1 VQSQTDWNIS
11 DNCRSAKSIRDH
23 PLTLLIAAD
32 EVICRNYS
40 QPVMARGGPSVYG
53 VMSAA
58 GGSRHKLEN
67 GGFGF

>member
-1 VQSQTDWNIS
+1 MQSQTDWNIS

-40 QPVMARGGPSVYG
+40 QPVMVRAGPKQLRRYVRSW
-53 VMSAA
+53 SE
-58 GGSRHKLEN
+58 LT
-67 GGFGF
+67 